1 MPKVLL
7 TGGSGFIAAHILDI
21 LLARG
26 YDVVT
31 TVRSK
36 AKGDAIFAAH
46 PGIQRQKLSYVTV
59 EDVAEDGAFDESLT
73 VNVAQAVKSNPPL
86 DYVIHT
92 ASPFHSNF
100 TDPIKELLNPAI
112 NGTTGILRAIKA
124 YAPTVRRVVITSSF
138 AAIANSVST
147 PKVYDESSWNPVT
160 WEEAVTEPVQAYRGS
175 KTFAEKAAWKFVE
188 TENPHFDLAT
198 MNPPLV
204 YGPVVHDLNSLDNL
218 NTSNQRIRDF
228 IQGKCTDD
236 VLPPTG
242 TFLWTDVRDLAL
254 AHVRAIEVP
263 EAGGKRFLV
272 TAGLYSMKRLVDA
285 IRQTHPELSSKL
297 PKNPVDDTPAN
308 IYGYDNSRATQLLGI
323 NFRTLEMSVQDTVAS
338 LLKIST

>member
-1 MPKVLL
+1 MTKVLL

-21 LLARG
+21 LLDRG

-36 AKGDAIFAAH
+36 AKGDAIIAAH
-46 PGIQRQKLSYVTV
+46 PRVQGEKLSYVTV
-59 EDVAEDGAFDESLT
+59 EDVAEDGAFDE
-73 VNVAQAVKSNPPL
+73 AVKSDPPF

-100 TDPIKELLNPAI
+100 TDPVKELLNPAI

-124 YAPTVRRVVITSSF
+124 YAPTVKRVVITSSF

-175 KTFAEKAAWKFVE
+175 KTFAEKAAWKFIE

-263 EAGGKRFLV
+263 EAGGKLFLV